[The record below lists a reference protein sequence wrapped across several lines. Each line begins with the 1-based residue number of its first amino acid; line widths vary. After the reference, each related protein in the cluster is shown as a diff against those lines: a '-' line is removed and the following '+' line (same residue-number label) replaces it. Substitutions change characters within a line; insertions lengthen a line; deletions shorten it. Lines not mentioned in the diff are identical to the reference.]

1 VVRDRVAFWSVLAEE
16 TARVITL
23 DLASGPLPVWV
34 PAEELAALVD
44 ALLGNVFAHTPDGTG
59 FAVTLAPRAGGG
71 SVLTV
76 ADQGPGLPRQLVAP
90 APTAAAA
97 AAAPAAGQQAAEP
110 AVMVVRRGAS
120 FAGSTGL
127 GLDITRRA
135 AGGSGGRLDLTNTPT
150 GGAQV
155 RVELGP
161 PLFTST

>member
-1 VVRDRVAFWSVLAEE
+1 
-16 TARVITL
+16 
-23 DLASGPLPVWV
+23 
-34 PAEELAALVD
+34 
-44 ALLGNVFAHTPDGTG
+44 
-59 FAVTLAPRAGGG
+59 
-71 SVLTV
+71 
-76 ADQGPGLPRQLVAP
+76 
-90 APTAAAA
+90 
-97 AAAPAAGQQAAEP
+97 
-110 AVMVVRRGAS
+110 MVVRRGES